1 MLLGIT
7 PLVRM
12 NIQVSPVRKDFA
24 SRQGRHKRKCPGARA
39 TDLATGD
46 DGLVS
51 LTLSASDTTRVA
63 ITGSVTALHELI
75 IEGDRQ
81 LTDLRREMDR

>member
-1 MLLGIT
+1 MPDPTLHPTQLRITVLAGTIGI
-7 PLVRM
+7 
-12 NIQVSPVRKDFA
+12 
-24 SRQGRHKRKCPGARA
+24 ARA